1 MKCKLFASALSSV
14 ALMAALAGCATP
26 TIGTSF
32 VRPPPDLV
40 RLGET
45 TEAQIVQ
52 RLGKPQDQAELRSDG
67 HPLRVVTYF
76 FGNREESAHPV
87 DAVCMR
93 VLVYR
98 FSGATV
104 VGEAFVSSCAAD
116 HTDFDERKADGIT
129 IGSTRCADVVALLG
143 RPHARSIHPV
153 VRTPGEEAIG
163 YLFESL
169 GPGPS
174 YAPTIIREY
183 SKKLEFTCDAG
194 GIVRDKSFIEEGRR

>member
-1 MKCKLFASALSSV
+1 MKSGLFTSALSSV
-14 ALMAALAGCATP
+14 ALLAALTGCVST

-32 VRPPPDLV
+32 VRPPPDFV

-52 RLGKPQDQAELRSDG
+52 RLGKAQDQTELRSDG
-67 HPLRVVTYF
+67 HLLRVVTYF
-76 FGNREESAHPV
+76 FGNREEAAHPT
-87 DAVCMR
+87 DAICMR
-93 VLVYR
+93 ALVYR
-98 FSGATV
+98 FSGAMV
-104 VGEAFVSSCAAD
+104 VSEAFVSSCAAD
-116 HTDFDERKADGIT
+116 HTDFDERKADAIS

-143 RPHARSIHPV
+143 RPHARSIHPA
-153 VRTPGEEAIG
+153 VRTPGEELIG

-174 YAPTIIREY
+174 YAPTITREY

-194 GIVRDKSFIEEGRR
+194 GIVRDKSFVEEGQR